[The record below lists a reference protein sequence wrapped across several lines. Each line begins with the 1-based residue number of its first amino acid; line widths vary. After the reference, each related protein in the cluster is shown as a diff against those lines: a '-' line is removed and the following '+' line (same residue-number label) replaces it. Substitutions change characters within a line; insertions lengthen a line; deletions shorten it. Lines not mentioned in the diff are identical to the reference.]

1 MYYITYNNVL
11 LWERGNPTVGLIN
24 PKLTMKVNRVS
35 SLTFT
40 MPTDHPLYGQL
51 EMMLPNVRIYKDYEL
66 IFKGRIYDIMK
77 DINGNLNVSVENE
90 MAYLLDTVVA
100 PYNIDG
106 NISDFFT
113 YFLNEHNTRA
123 TETQQIQIGE
133 CTVTGN
139 GNRWSDYY
147 HNTFDT
153 LTGKLLDTVGG
164 YMYLYYG
171 ANEVPI
177 LGYYDDGLSVA
188 TQRIQYGENLQ
199 SYFVDSN
206 AKGFATAVV
215 PLGAI
220 MDGSI
225 RGERITIASVNNGS
239 DSLIN
244 NELAQTYGVIY
255 APTTETTFDELDDP
269 ARIKERGLEVL
280 ANKIKYAD
288 SVTLSAI
295 DLAYIDPNYD
305 KWKLFDKIVFVD
317 RDSEMFSYVL
327 TEMSVSLNDPFNTTI
342 TLGSNTLSYIGDTN
356 HRIETTENRVN
367 GLESSMKS
375 VAYNVATETIA
386 NNTSI
391 LQSAEAIIISALR
404 EYAKTSSVE
413 ELRESVN
420 TTLSLLANELRLDF
434 NTTTERIQNLDD
446 STRASFE
453 QIKRYI
459 RFVDG
464 AIVLGTSDSSV
475 KLKIMNDKLFFF
487 AGADNTMSVDSALAY
502 FETDELVVSN
512 ITALTHLTIGS
523 FYFQPEANGSM
534 SLVFNG

>member
-66 IFKGRIYDIMK
+66 IFKGRIYDIVK

-133 CTVTGN
+133 CTVSGN

-153 LTGKLLDTVGG
+153 LTDKLLDTVGG

-239 DSLIN
+239 DTLVN

-305 KWKLFDKIVFVD
+305 KWKLFDKIVFAD

-367 GLESSMKS
+367 GLENSIKS

-391 LQSAEAIIISALR
+391 LQSAEAIIMSALR

>member
-66 IFKGRIYDIMK
+66 IFKGRIYDIVK

-106 NISDFFT
+106 NVSDFFT

-133 CTVTGN
+133 CTVSGN

-367 GLESSMKS
+367 GLENSIKS
-375 VAYNVATETIA
+375 IAYNVATETIA

-391 LQSAEAIIISALR
+391 LQSAEAIILSALR

>member
-66 IFKGRIYDIMK
+66 IFKGRIYDIVK

-106 NISDFFT
+106 NVSDFFT

-133 CTVTGN
+133 CTVSGN

-171 ANEVPI
+171 SNEVPI

-280 ANKIKYAD
+280 SNKIKYAD

-367 GLESSMKS
+367 GLESSIKS

-391 LQSAEAIIISALR
+391 LQSAEAIIMSALR

>member
-40 MPTDHPLYGQL
+40 MPTDHPLYGHL

-66 IFKGRIYDIMK
+66 IFKGRIYDIVK

-106 NISDFFT
+106 NVSDFFT

-164 YMYLYYG
+164 YMYLHYG

-215 PLGAI
+215 PLGAT

-239 DSLIN
+239 DTLVN

-367 GLESSMKS
+367 GLENSIKS
-375 VAYNVATETIA
+375 IAYNVATETIA

-391 LQSAEAIIISALR
+391 LQSAEAIIMSALR